1 MTQDCQ
7 RTLRNPPL
15 QHHQGVPLYFFKQ
28 VELKK
33 QKQNQKQNY
42 AGVVLSQNVVTAS
55 ILLIAIISSALLLD
69 VLHFILSLSGGNLF
83 EDWEATMASLQ
94 NESNC
99 WVYSEILLLSSSGC
113 P

>member
-33 QKQNQKQNY
+33 QKQNQKQTTLE
-42 AGVVLSQNVVTAS
+42 LSKVEGIYLEKFLFLQGLPN
-55 ILLIAIISSALLLD
+55 ISYLKSA
-69 VLHFILSLSGGNLF
+69 
-83 EDWEATMASLQ
+83 
-94 NESNC
+94 
-99 WVYSEILLLSSSGC
+99 
-113 P
+113 